1 MGPNEVTS
9 QEPRA
14 WNLYINIY
22 HVFYI
27 YYKLIS
33 ILYKYIYI
41 YSNMFFSLNCC
52 CCSIAWKETCCC
64 SRSDIL
70 FLARRAR
77 APLWRVPHAVIGETK
92 EIHPRKAQVCAK
104 TFLNTVPVLWRSMC
118 HPTFQYIFFHF
129 SIQACHRIWNLWIEP
144 LNQGSNTESMVGSLR
159 GTLQGTLFHSQ
170 PFAQVSNPTSM
181 LTEQLRKFRNCS
193 VSMDVKARP
202 GSASMTPTIKG
213 AKGRMPKTIARTT
226 QPTQRTTRSNCMII
240 WAPSKRQD
248 GCILLWLAVLCST
261 RVRRLLTL
269 VEHIA
274 FAPLPQLAHQNSG
287 DQHKG
292 RRSHPNQYFIFDI
305 KSPMETREIG
315 SVDHHIYH
323 TNGYQKPS

>member
-1 MGPNEVTS
+1 
-9 QEPRA
+9 
-14 WNLYINIY
+14 
-22 HVFYI
+22 
-27 YYKLIS
+27 
-33 ILYKYIYI
+33 
-41 YSNMFFSLNCC
+41 MFFFTQTAAAAPSLER
-52 CCSIAWKETCCC
+52 KTCCC

-213 AKGRMPKTIARTT
+213 AKGKDAKDHCKDNPTNTKDNQKQLHDHLSSFQTSRWLHSPLACGLMFYKSQKTSDSCRTHCLCT
-226 QPTQRTTRSNCMII
+226 ASTAGTPEFRWPAQRPQKPPQPVLYLWHQKPHGNQGNRICWPPHLPHKRISKAKLGTPRPNTKERKDRWFRAPTQFLI
-240 WAPSKRQD
+240 Q
-248 GCILLWLAVLCST
+248 
-261 RVRRLLTL
+261 
-269 VEHIA
+269 
-274 FAPLPQLAHQNSG
+274 
-287 DQHKG
+287 
-292 RRSHPNQYFIFDI
+292 
-305 KSPMETREIG
+305 
-315 SVDHHIYH
+315 
-323 TNGYQKPS
+323 